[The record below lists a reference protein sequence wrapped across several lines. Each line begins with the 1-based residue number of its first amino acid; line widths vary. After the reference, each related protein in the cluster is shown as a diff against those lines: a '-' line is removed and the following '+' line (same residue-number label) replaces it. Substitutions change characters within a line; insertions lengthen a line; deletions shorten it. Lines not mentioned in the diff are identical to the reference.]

1 MLGMGYP
8 RSDIVA
14 PDVVATY
21 HCVAR
26 CVRRAF
32 LCGKDEVS
40 GKSFDHRRE
49 WIRRRLSQ
57 LSELFAVEV
66 IAYAAMSNHLHS
78 LIRVRP
84 DTAKGWGAEEVA
96 WRWRTLFPLRYEH
109 GKPCKPNEQEIRAIA
124 GQRDKVKLYRE
135 RLSSVSWFNRCLNEH
150 IARRANS
157 EDDCT
162 GRFWEG
168 RFKCQRV
175 YDVAGIIA
183 CAAYIDLN
191 PVRAGVAKTLEAS
204 DHTSVQDR
212 IHDRQGR
219 APQRCRAWPKVPL
232 VSIPEATEKRLT
244 VDEYLT
250 LVDETGRLILQ
261 GKGAISASVAPI
273 LSRLNIKPDR
283 WVETTQRFK
292 HSFRRVIGPEEVLLA
307 AASRANR
314 CWFHGLASARRIFG
328 ATATADA

>member
-1 MLGMGYP
+1 MGYA
-8 RSDIVA
+8 RSEIVESSK
-14 PDVVATY
+14 VGTY

-32 LCGKDEVS
+32 LCGKDEFS
-40 GKSFDHRRE
+40 GKSFEHRRE

-57 LSELFAVEV
+57 LTEIFAVEV
-66 IAYAAMSNHLHS
+66 IAYAVMSNHLHS
-78 LIRVRP
+78 LLRIRP
-84 DTAKGWGAEEVA
+84 DSAKEWDAEEVA
-96 WRWRTLFPLRYEH
+96 LRWRTLFPLRYEN
-109 GKPCKPNEQEIRAIA
+109 GKPCKPNEQEIQAIA

-135 RLSSVSWFNRCLNEH
+135 RLCSVSWFNRCLNEH
-150 IARRANS
+150 IARRANT

-191 PVRAGVAKTLEAS
+191 PVRAGAAKTLEAS

-212 IHDRQGR
+212 IHERQKST
-219 APQRCRAWPKVPL
+219 PHRCRAWTRVPL
-232 VSIPEATEKRLT
+232 ISIPDATGKRLT

-261 GKGAISASVAPI
+261 GKGAISDAVAPI
-273 LSRLNIKPDR
+273 LSRLNIKADR
-283 WVETTQRFK
+283 WVETTQHFK
-292 HSFRRVIGPEEVLLA
+292 LSFRRVVGPEEVLIA
-307 AASRANR
+307 AAARAKK
-314 CWFHGLASARRIFG
+314 CWFHGLAGARRLFG
-328 ATATADA
+328 ATPAQAAPK